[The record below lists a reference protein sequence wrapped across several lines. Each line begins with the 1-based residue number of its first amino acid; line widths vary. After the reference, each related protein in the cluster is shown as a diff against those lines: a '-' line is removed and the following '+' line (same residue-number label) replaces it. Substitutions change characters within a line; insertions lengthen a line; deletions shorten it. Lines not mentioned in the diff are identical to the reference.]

1 MTALTPREPSNADD
15 TANDSSGTP
24 HRLLRHRR
32 SRKIRRLLFGPWAPS
47 VRLHVPLSAAS
58 AKRRCC
64 QWFTATATAPHNLHP
79 FVHSGTCLDS
89 TCSHRVADLLCFLLC
104 RASAFSIDSSAL
116 NTCCISLICTPIF
129 FGEGISLWII
139 ARVAQQNR
147 SVAPRYAYLVTIICL
162 ILYCPARN
170 NFLDPT
176 RRIPPCT

>member
-1 MTALTPREPSNADD
+1 MTLRT
-15 TANDSSGTP
+15 THLG
-24 HRLLRHRR
+24 RLIVCCAIER

-47 VRLHVPLSAAS
+47 VQLHVPLSAAS

-64 QWFTATATAPHNLHP
+64 QWFTATATAPHTLHP

-104 RASAFSIDSSAL
+104 RASAFSIDFFCPKHLLYFADL
-116 NTCCISLICTPIF
+116 HTHF
-129 FGEGISLWII
+129 FGEGEFSLDNCTCGT
-139 ARVAQQNR
+139 ANR